1 MTRLSF
7 SSWFQ
12 RGRTPRRS
20 KDRSPGHKDVV
31 SISSPFNAT
40 MAIHNDQNAQVRGIA
55 VFCGSASGSD
65 PAFAN
70 AAKSLGKAIAEAK
83 RPLVYGGGS
92 AGIMG
97 VVSGA
102 ALEAGGD
109 VVGVTPYAM
118 VAAGGEVDQTKT
130 IHKPHIQLQ
139 EQGREKVEMV
149 IVNSMHERKAEMA
162 KRSAAFVGLPGGYG
176 TFEEASRPIP
186 PNLVLEVVCW
196 SQIGIHSKPVILV
209 NVRNF
214 WEPLR
219 ALIRNGIREGFI
231 LEKNERLV
239 CFVEGPADVAEH
251 GAFDWGRATLDAL
264 EQWEGVAASHFYNWH
279 LRKDGETEEDTLGA
293 T

>member
-1 MTRLSF
+1 MTRL

-12 RGRTPRRS
+12 RGRIPRHS

-31 SISSPFNAT
+31 SISSPFNVT
-40 MAIHNDQNAQVRGIA
+40 MAVPKDENAEVRGIA

-65 PAFAN
+65 PAFVD
-70 AAKSLGKAIAEAK
+70 AAKSLGRAIAEAK

-92 AGIMG
+92 AGVMG
-97 VVSGA
+97 AVSGA

-118 VAAGGEVDQTKT
+118 VAAGGEVDQTKS

-139 EQGREKVEMV
+139 EKGREKV

-176 TFEEASRPIP
+176 TFEE
-186 PNLVLEVVCW
+186 VLEVVCW

-239 CFVEGPADVAEH
+239 RFVEGPADVAEH
-251 GAFDWGRATLDAL
+251 GVFNWGRATLDAL
-264 EQWEGVAASHFYNWH
+264 EQWEGIAASHFYNWH
-279 LRKDGETEEDTLGA
+279 LRKDGKTEEDTLGA